1 MDAHDVDRSLRQT
14 ESRLAWCLVAV
25 DFFNQISIMYSILGE
40 FCTTESCPIMSAG
53 PRYEYHWA
61 DGETVKKP
69 IRVSASEYVE
79 LLMNWVQRKLEDDRI
94 FPSKIGMPPPP
105 PTSRQARWL
114 G

>member
-1 MDAHDVDRSLRQT
+1 MLIDLSVKRNRA
-14 ESRLAWCLVAV
+14 LAWCLVAV

-105 PTSRQARWL
+105 PPTSRQARWL